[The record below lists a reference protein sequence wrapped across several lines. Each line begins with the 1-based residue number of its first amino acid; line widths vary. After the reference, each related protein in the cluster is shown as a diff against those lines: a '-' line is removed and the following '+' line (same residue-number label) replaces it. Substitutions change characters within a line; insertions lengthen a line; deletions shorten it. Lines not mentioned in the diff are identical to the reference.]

1 MCLIFVSCIYIKL
14 IWLLPSSIY
23 FGNEKDGLVEKPITK
38 TKLIKHISFDPIVLF
53 SD

>member
-1 MCLIFVSCIYIKL
+1 MASAFLSYL
-14 IWLLPSSIY
+14 GS
-23 FGNEKDGLVEKPITK
+23 EKDRLVEMPVTK